1 MRRILLL
8 AAIAGCATP
17 PRDAA
22 PEIEVVGHCYEV
34 LRVPHPAYI
43 PDGVQITRLRG
54 DSAWARGGLLVNDVV
69 ESVNSEWTR
78 DPDAFRKAVGR
89 KPPGRVR
96 ILGSRAGPVG
106 QYRIVALE
114 IAG

>member
-17 PRDAA
+17 PRAAA
-22 PEIEVVGHCYEV
+22 PEIEVVGHCY
-34 LRVPHPAYI
+34 I
-43 PDGVQITRLRG
+43 PDGVQITRLG
-54 DSAWARGGLLVNDVV
+54 GGSAWARGGLLVNDVV
-69 ESVNSEWTR
+69 ESVNGQPTP

-96 ILGSRAGPVG
+96 ILESRAGPVG

-114 IAG
+114 VAS